1 MGRFFQAQEVE
12 LSKDHIYQPPVELMA
27 KVIENADTQ
36 IQANETALLSLY
48 DKLQAEG
55 LKVDE
60 PRLQEIIKGYQSSI
74 DNMATELQQDPLGF
88 RKRMASIKQLSR
100 DISNDWSKGEVAKIQ
115 GNKQARDNY
124 QKLLDERVKQGKI
137 MQEDANKALQL
148 FDSKY
153 TGIGYEGPN
162 KYNTYQTENLNDY
175 INAMDVADNIG
186 KGWQADLKAE
196 GYQYDDGQWIRSVN
210 GSTEKVD
217 FNEVKNAVEKG
228 LLADKELMGYYEQ
241 QVKLGFMTPQ
251 EVSKKLS
258 DVTNVDANKYSYTKT
273 KEETGMDAN
282 SNHWEQLKWNKA
294 AEAEKAAA
302 LAETSKDASDDYS
315 YAVAVRH
322 FEQDYLN
329 ELKKGLTF
337 GSKVK
342 LNSIDDFIAVL
353 NNPATKI
360 TPFIL
365 KKLAEA
371 QQIQGMVKNS
381 MKASYAGYYSI
392 PGMTEETVDKIR
404 KGHNEHLLANG
415 QSYKF
420 RMPPMEVINKDG
432 SRQTF
437 NYKDGYQ
444 EFTPKNMVGKNV
456 RTPDGR
462 LVQIKNVS
470 PVENSVIPILL
481 NGVHNNKSINDN
493 GAHATLKFTVFDPKT
508 GKEETFTRTAYYNMA
523 ESEGLSTK

>member
-1 MGRFFQAQEVE
+1 MGRFFQTQEVE

-55 LKVDE
+55 LKVDK
-60 PRLQEIIKGYQSSI
+60 PRLQEIIKGYQSNI

-175 INAMDVADNIG
+175 INAMDVADKIG
-186 KGWQADLKAE
+186 KGWEADLKAK
-196 GYQYDDGQWIRSVN
+196 GYQYADGQWIRSVN

-217 FNEVKNAVEKG
+217 FNEVKNAIEKG

-258 DVTNVDANKYSYTKT
+258 DVTNVVANKYSYTKT
-273 KEETGMDAN
+273 KEETGMD
-282 SNHWEQLKWNKA
+282 
-294 AEAEKAAA
+294 
-302 LAETSKDASDDYS
+302 
-315 YAVAVRH
+315 
-322 FEQDYLN
+322 
-329 ELKKGLTF
+329 
-337 GSKVK
+337 
-342 LNSIDDFIAVL
+342 
-353 NNPATKI
+353 
-360 TPFIL
+360 
-365 KKLAEA
+365 
-371 QQIQGMVKNS
+371 
-381 MKASYAGYYSI
+381 
-392 PGMTEETVDKIR
+392 
-404 KGHNEHLLANG
+404 
-415 QSYKF
+415 
-420 RMPPMEVINKDG
+420 
-432 SRQTF
+432 
-437 NYKDGYQ
+437 
-444 EFTPKNMVGKNV
+444 
-456 RTPDGR
+456 
-462 LVQIKNVS
+462 VS
-470 PVENSVIPILL
+470 
-481 NGVHNNKSINDN
+481 
-493 GAHATLKFTVFDPKT
+493 
-508 GKEETFTRTAYYNMA
+508 
-523 ESEGLSTK
+523 